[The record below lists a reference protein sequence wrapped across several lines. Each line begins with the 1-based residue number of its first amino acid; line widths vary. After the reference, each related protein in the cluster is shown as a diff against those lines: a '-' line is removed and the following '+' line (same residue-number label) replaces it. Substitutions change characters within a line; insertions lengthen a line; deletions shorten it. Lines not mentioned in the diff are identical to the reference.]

1 MMTGKSLSKLIE
13 ELKVRMSQPLPGPV
27 VHEVL
32 RAKPIGQI
40 LPKFEHKLPPKLG
53 SVLILL
59 YEDSGS
65 IKFPLIKRPTYT
77 GTHSAQ
83 VSLPGG
89 KLEPDEDV
97 FQAALRE
104 AEEEIGVNR
113 KDVQVIG
120 RLSDFNVLP
129 SNFLV
134 TPVVAY
140 IDHVP
145 TFIPDAHEVAK
156 VIQADLVELL
166 SEDAIKE
173 SEILAAGLYRMLAPH
188 FLIEDEI
195 VWGATAMMLN
205 EFRSISKDVY
215 YP

>member
-1 MMTGKSLSKLIE
+1 MTGKNLSKLIE
-13 ELKVRMSQPLPGPV
+13 ELRVRMSQPLPGSV

-32 RAKPIGQI
+32 RARPIGQL
-40 LPKFEHKLPPKLG
+40 LPKFDHKLPPKLG

-59 YEDSGS
+59 YEDDGS
-65 IKFPLIKRPTYT
+65 VKFPLIKRPTYT

-97 FQAALRE
+97 FAAALRE

-113 KDVQVIG
+113 NDIHLIG
-120 RLSDFNVLP
+120 KLSDFNVLP

-140 IDHVP
+140 IDYVP
-145 TFIPDAHEVAK
+145 KFVPDAHEVER
-156 VIQADLVELL
+156 VIQADLLDLL
-166 SEDAIKE
+166 NEDAIKE

-188 FLIEDEI
+188 FLIEQEI

-205 EFRSISKDVY
+205 EFRSILKDADSG
-215 YP
+215 